1 MRAYSWAYSG
11 ARPTVAWMKLG
22 MGGGCERELAS
33 LVGTERGSQGVNSE
47 IPRLEATNCE
57 GPLVIL
63 LFHHSQSL
71 LSPAASSSSHFKSS
85 VLLLPFLLCRFQSSC
100 TSTPPSC
107 RSAHGLRAP
116 RGPSCGML
124 PLSYFSPPH
133 FQHQRSHKI
142 CSFGLKMFTASGI
155 VTRRAAELPIL
166 FRVCSLLR
174 FKPKIARVHG
184 AKMEAPERMVLECN
198 FSWSVLS
205 EEAGSEREWA
215 CERPYAFCPPPE
227 CK

>member
-1 MRAYSWAYSG
+1 MSV
-11 ARPTVAWMKLG
+11 P
-22 MGGGCERELAS
+22 
-33 LVGTERGSQGVNSE
+33 
-47 IPRLEATNCE
+47 
-57 GPLVIL
+57 IL
-63 LFHHSQSL
+63 LHLHAAF
-71 LSPAASSSSHFKSS
+71 LSERPRAEGSPGTFLWDAPAFI
-85 VLLLPFLLCRFQSSC
+85 LLPASFPASKI
-100 TSTPPSC
+100 T
-107 RSAHGLRAP
+107 
-116 RGPSCGML
+116 
-124 PLSYFSPPH
+124 
-133 FQHQRSHKI
+133 HKI